1 MVKPNSTRSIAVKN
15 TLLNVST
22 IAYTCSAVDIV
33 LYLLLCVVQLTVMD
47 LFAFWLIY
55 TAMYEGMKAMG
66 GACKYAWI
74 LIVIEIDFC
83 MHSLF

>member
-1 MVKPNSTRSIAVKN
+1 MVKPNSTRIIAVK

-33 LYLLLCVVQLTVMD
+33 LYLLLCVRQLTIMYV
-47 LFAFWLIY
+47 FACWLIY
-55 TAMYEGMKAMG
+55 TAMYEGMNAMG
-66 GACKYAWI
+66 GACKYAWVLI
-74 LIVIEIDFC
+74 LIEIVFC